1 VRECYDRL
9 TIVEVAT
16 RELRNDTA
24 GVLRRVEAG
33 ETVVITVR
41 GKPVADLVPH
51 RGEGPRWLTP
61 SEVLEIRKVADA
73 DPTFR
78 ADLDRLAGE
87 TTDDLGPIW

>member
-1 VRECYDRL
+1 M
-9 TIVEVAT
+9 VEVAT

-24 GVLRRVEAG
+24 GVLRKVEAG

-51 RGEGPRWLTP
+51 RPDAPRWLTP
-61 SEVLEIRKVADA
+61 SEVIAIRKIADT

-78 ADLDRLAGE
+78 ADLDKLTGE
-87 TTDDLGPIW
+87 TTDDLGPIP